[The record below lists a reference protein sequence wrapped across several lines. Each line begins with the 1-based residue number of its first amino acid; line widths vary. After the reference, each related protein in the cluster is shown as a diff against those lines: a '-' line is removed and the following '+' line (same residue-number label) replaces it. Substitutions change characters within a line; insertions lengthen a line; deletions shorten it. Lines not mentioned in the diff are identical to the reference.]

1 LRKSSLFARGALLLM
16 TLFPQYNAPHSV
28 AFIGTAIY
36 VVSLL
41 ALLVLI
47 IFNIKTERKSSP
59 V

>member
-1 LRKSSLFARGALLLM
+1 LFARGALLLM